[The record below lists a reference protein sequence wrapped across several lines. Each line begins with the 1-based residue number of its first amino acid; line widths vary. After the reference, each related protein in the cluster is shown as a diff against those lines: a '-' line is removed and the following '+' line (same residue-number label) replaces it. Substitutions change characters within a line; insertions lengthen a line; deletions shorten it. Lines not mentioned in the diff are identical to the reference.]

1 MRTPWQSFRL
11 DLERAPIRLWAALG
25 RLDAYGDALAAL
37 PAAPETVAALTREWR
52 GRAARAAFGTA
63 PVDPEVADA
72 VAALYD
78 SVDRRPDTALTPQTL
93 CADNAA
99 LAEIAQAAGLAE
111 PGKAGGGHL
120 GDQLAGGKGTWTRLN
135 QYCAWLNGPEFR
147 PDPGEPAQATMLQ
160 ALGAHLY
167 LLRLAPF
174 RHCAEA
180 TAQFAGYR
188 LLRGSGLPAMT
199 AHLPAAH
206 FAATRDAYDG
216 LIVEAAD
223 PGGATFDFIAYA
235 VAGIG
240 GGLRDQIAALG
251 AAQRTGAWRSA
262 IADAFAGRNRAGD
275 RRRRLLVETLG
286 DTDAPV
292 RIGRL
297 PYLAPRLAEAYAGKS
312 AKTLSRDV
320 KWLEE
325 RGLVRRT
332 LDGVRARPDDCA
344 APPAARAA

>member
-25 RLDAYGDALAAL
+25 RLDAYGDTLAAL
-37 PAAPETVAALTREWR
+37 PAAPETVAALARTWR
-52 GRAARAAFGTA
+52 SHAAAAAFGAA
-63 PVDPEVADA
+63 PIDPEVADA
-72 VAALYD
+72 VAALYEAA
-78 SVDRRPDTALTPQTL
+78 DRRPDAPLTPQTL

-99 LAEIAQAAGLAE
+99 LGEIAQAAGLAE
-111 PGKAGGGHL
+111 PGDAGGGHL

-147 PDPGEPAQATMLQ
+147 PTPDEAIQTAMLQ

-174 RHCAEA
+174 RRCAEA

-188 LLRGSGLPAMT
+188 LLRAAGLPAMA

-206 FAATRDAYDG
+206 FGATRDAYTD

-251 AAQRTGAWRSA
+251 AAQRAGAWRSA
-262 IADAFAGRNRAGD
+262 IADAFAGKTRTGD
-275 RRRRLLVETLG
+275 GRRRLLVETLSAA
-286 DTDAPV
+286 DTPV
-292 RIGRL
+292 RIGQLR
-297 PYLAPRLAEAYAGKS
+297 YLSPRLAEAYAGKS

-320 KWLEE
+320 KWLEAQ
-325 RGLVRRT
+325 GLVRRT
-332 LDGVRARPDDCA
+332 LEGVRFEPDCA
-344 APPAARAA
+344 APLAARAA